1 MRNSNDYKS
10 EDEYEAIFEDRVE
23 TLNRMLPLD
32 GAKYAL
38 DYAYGGV
45 RLVKKNIATG
55 GETDLSCRFYYDE
68 DETAD
73 YDAFMETLNAI
84 ISVLKA
90 KGVVS
95 YGY

>member
-1 MRNSNDYKS
+1 MRNSDNYKS
-10 EDEYEAIFEDRVE
+10 EEEYKAIFEDRVE
-23 TLNRMLPLD
+23 TLNRMSPLD

-55 GETDLSCRFYYDE
+55 GETDLSCRFFYDE

-73 YDAFMETLNAI
+73 YDAFMETLNTVI
-84 ISVLKA
+84 NVLNTKR
-90 KGVVS
+90 
-95 YGY
+95 